1 MVINRKDNNM
11 PSPEKCKE
19 EWRRLGYTSYLEC
32 KGYGEKK
39 IGKTLSAPAKA
50 AKGVESVKKTNA
62 Y

>member
-1 MVINRKDNNM
+1 M